1 MQPFTKS
8 RISKGNKTLAERNE
22 VQLTLT
28 DTSHFLHS
36 MLDHAKTGD
45 TIGTMSLIGKSVVI
59 RNLEI
64 LTSLYQ
70 LSKIRIPENYLQVYE
85 QIQHSFPLIELET
98 FAEQRFNQNQA
109 LSIASRMYG
118 AINHNTT
125 LSNSTSLLKENSQN
139 SSVGNSDQAR
149 FAGMSVVIDETKEN
163 EVSLHLPLNSV
174 LWFSKTGKARLY
186 ADLIVYPWDF
196 LNSSQKILHEEVTES
211 KISESA
217 SIAKSSVIEGP
228 CIIED
233 DTIIDDFCKIK
244 GPTYIGK
251 GSYIGMGSL
260 IRNCIFCQYTKIGFH
275 CEVGK
280 SYFAGNDKVS
290 HQNVILDSIVGQH
303 VWFGGYSG
311 TANVQLNRQD
321 VKYRIGDTL
330 VNTGA
335 VVGNNC
341 AIGASVIILPGR
353 HVSANSII
361 QAGTLL
367 GKC

>member
-1 MQPFTKS
+1 
-8 RISKGNKTLAERNE
+8 
-22 VQLTLT
+22 
-28 DTSHFLHS
+28 
-36 MLDHAKTGD
+36 
-45 TIGTMSLIGKSVVI
+45 
-59 RNLEI
+59 
-64 LTSLYQ
+64 
-70 LSKIRIPENYLQVYE
+70 
-85 QIQHSFPLIELET
+85 
-98 FAEQRFNQNQA
+98 
-109 LSIASRMYG
+109 
-118 AINHNTT
+118 
-125 LSNSTSLLKENSQN
+125 
-139 SSVGNSDQAR
+139 
-149 FAGMSVVIDETKEN
+149 VVIDETKEN

-196 LNSSQKILHEEVTES
+196 LNSSQKILHEEVTGS

-251 GSYIGMGSL
+251 GSYICMGSL

-290 HQNVILDSIVGQH
+290 HQNAILDSIVGQH

-311 TANVQLNRQD
+311 TVNVQLNRQD

-353 HVSANSII
+353 HASANSII

>member
-1 MQPFTKS
+1 M
-8 RISKGNKTLAERNE
+8 
-22 VQLTLT
+22 
-28 DTSHFLHS
+28 
-36 MLDHAKTGD
+36 
-45 TIGTMSLIGKSVVI
+45 
-59 RNLEI
+59 
-64 LTSLYQ
+64 
-70 LSKIRIPENYLQVYE
+70 
-85 QIQHSFPLIELET
+85 IELET
-98 FAEQRFNQNQA
+98 FAEQKFNQNQA
-109 LSIASRMYG
+109 ISIASRMYG

-125 LSNSTSLLKENSQN
+125 LSNNTSLLEENSQN
-139 SSVGNSDQAR
+139 SYVGNSDQAT
-149 FAGMSVVIDETKEN
+149 FAGMPVVIDETNEN
-163 EVSLHLPLNSV
+163 EVSLYLPLNSV

-244 GPTYIGK
+244 GPAYIGK

-260 IRNCIFCQYTKIGFH
+260 IRNCIFCQDTKIGFH
-275 CEVGK
+275 CKVGK

-290 HQNVILDSIVGQH
+290 HQNVILDSIVGQN

-330 VNTGA
+330 VNTGTDHFGA
-335 VVGNNC
+335 VVGKLCNW
-341 AIGASVIILPGR
+341 SVSDYSTRKTRFG
-353 HVSANSII
+353 
-361 QAGTLL
+361 
-367 GKC
+367 

>member
-139 SSVGNSDQAR
+139 SYVGNSDQAR

-233 DTIIDDFCKIK
+233 DTIIDDF
-244 GPTYIGK
+244 
-251 GSYIGMGSL
+251 
-260 IRNCIFCQYTKIGFH
+260 
-275 CEVGK
+275 
-280 SYFAGNDKVS
+280 
-290 HQNVILDSIVGQH
+290 
-303 VWFGGYSG
+303 
-311 TANVQLNRQD
+311 
-321 VKYRIGDTL
+321 
-330 VNTGA
+330 
-335 VVGNNC
+335 
-341 AIGASVIILPGR
+341 
-353 HVSANSII
+353 
-361 QAGTLL
+361 
-367 GKC
+367 

>member
-1 MQPFTKS
+1 MAGK
-8 RISKGNKTLAERNE
+8 NE
-22 VQLTLT
+22 AHLTLT

-36 MLDHAKTGD
+36 VLDHEKTGN

-59 RNLEI
+59 RNIAI

-70 LSKIRIPENYLQVYE
+70 LSKVRIPEIYPHIYE
-85 QIQHSFPLIELET
+85 QIQDSFPLIELET
-98 FAEQRFNQNQA
+98 FAEQRINQNQA
-109 LSIASRMYG
+109 ISIASRMNG
-118 AINHNTT
+118 AINHNTN
-125 LSNSTSLLKENSQN
+125 LSNSTSLLEENPQN
-139 SSVGNSDQAR
+139 PYPGNSDQAT
-149 FAGMSVVIDETKEN
+149 FAGMPVVTDENKEN
-163 EVSLHLPLNSV
+163 EVSLYLPLNSV

-211 KISESA
+211 KISETA

-260 IRNCIFCQYTKIGFH
+260 IRNCIFCPDTKIGFH

-290 HQNVILDSIVGQH
+290 HQNVILDSIIGQN

-330 VNTGA
+330 VDTGTDHFGA

-353 HVSANSII
+353 HVSANSVI
-361 QAGTLL
+361 QAGTLF